1 MVFEHLASSSAK
13 TIPTLQL
20 LVKIEMNDMLQGV
33 AVSSFDQQLPKLLSE
48 APSYGVIKQDQSYFD
63 RIKTYRDWDAYE
75 LSHKQMVVDNTNPGS
90 PLQAAA
96 SLSQTYS
103 LAWIEA
109 FTSFIDET
117 YMELTREIFSAAR
130 GWSLITRLA
139 SHILIEVAAPQ
150 NGVKQNFVT
159 RRNDII
165 AQQIFWAVI
174 HSHDIM
180 ARYKDK

>member
-109 FTSFIDET
+109 ISFIDET
-117 YMELTREIFSAAR
+117 YMELTRAIFSAAR

-139 SHILIEVAAPQ
+139 SRILIEVAAPQ

-159 RRNDII
+159 GRNYII

-174 HSHDIM
+174 RSHDIM
-180 ARYKDK
+180 AR